1 MVILV
6 FGKIKYFGQI
16 WVGCWAFRV
25 LLGKRKGL
33 GVLKVLEGC
42 IGYLGWGRRWG

>member
-1 MVILV
+1 MVGLV
-6 FGKIKYFGQI
+6 FIEIEYFGQL

-33 GVLKVLEGC
+33 WVLKVLGGC
-42 IGYLGWGRRWG
+42 IGY

>member
-1 MVILV
+1 MRLV
-6 FGKIKYFGQI
+6 FYEIGYFGQLGGK
-16 WVGCWAFRV
+16 VGLLGF

-42 IGYLGWGRRWG
+42 KGYLGWGRRWG